1 MRKKSVVWYNE
12 CYMNNAKI
20 KNLTK
25 KLVLVFFSAF
35 LFAASA
41 AAEVNFANPT
51 TTNTT
56 EELVSSIVNWLLG
69 ITSAVVIIFLVYG
82 GIMYIT
88 SSGDENQIEKS
99 KKIIN
104 YAIIGLFLV
113 LISYSVVTTLN
124 NIIFSP

>member
-1 MRKKSVVWYNE
+1 
-12 CYMNNAKI
+12 MNNAKI

-25 KLVLVFFSAF
+25 KLAFVFSIAF
-35 LFAASA
+35 LFAAYNA

-56 EELVSSIVNWLLG
+56 EELVTSIVNWLLG

-124 NIIFSP
+124 NIIFEP

>member
-1 MRKKSVVWYNE
+1 
-12 CYMNNAKI
+12 MNSAKI

-25 KLVLVFFSAF
+25 KLIPVFSVAF
-35 LFAASA
+35 LFVAYNAGATLNS
-41 AAEVNFANPT
+41 VNFDNPT

-56 EELVSSIVNWLLG
+56 EELVSSIVSWLLG

-88 SSGDENQIEKS
+88 ASGDENQIEKS

-124 NIIFSP
+124 NIIFGP

>member
-1 MRKKSVVWYNE
+1 MESKLKTIIG
-12 CYMNNAKI
+12 AI
-20 KNLTK
+20 GLLFINLA
-25 KLVLVFFSAF
+25 V
-35 LFAASA
+35 FAAYNA
-41 AAEVNFANPT
+41 GAEVNFANPT

-56 EELVSSIVNWLLG
+56 EELVTSIVNWLLG

-99 KKIIN
+99 KKIIT

-113 LISYSVVTTLN
+113 LVSYSVVTTLN
-124 NIIFSP
+124 NIIFGP